1 MNETI
6 IPYGKQSITDDDLQ
20 AVQEALLSNYLT
32 QGPKIKEFEN
42 KFADYVGAKYAV
54 AVTNG
59 TAALHIAVLSLGLQK
74 GDRIITTPITFAAS
88 ANCAKFCGADVDF
101 VDIDPTTYLID
112 INKVRNL
119 LENSPKG
126 TYKGIIPVQ
135 FAGRMVDMEELH
147 LLAREHNLW
156 IVEDACHAP
165 GAFFIDSSNEK
176 QCAGNGNWADLSVF
190 SFHPVKHIA
199 CGEGGMITTND
210 ENLYKELNRLR
221 SHGIT
226 KGDDPYLNDP
236 SWASGLSENSTDKF
250 PGWYMEMQELGF
262 NYRITDIQAALGVSQ
277 LIRADAGLE
286 RRRLIA
292 KRYYEALID
301 KDYVYGQSGNV
312 DGHAYHL
319 YVVEFKDRI
328 GLYNYLRTKNVF
340 SQVHYIP
347 VHLMPYYKNLGW
359 KDGDMPLAENYY
371 KNCLSLPM
379 YPTLS
384 DEEQQ
389 YVIDTIGEYYAQ

>member
-6 IPYGKQSITDDDLQ
+6 IPYGKQSITEDDLQ

-32 QGPKIKEFEN
+32 QGPKIKEFED

-112 INKVRNL
+112 ISKVKNL

-147 LLAREHNLW
+147 LLAREYNLW

-165 GAFFIDSSNEK
+165 GAFFTDSSNEK
-176 QCAGNGNWADLSVF
+176 QFAGNGKWADLSVF

-199 CGEGGMITTND
+199 CGEGGMVTTNNQ
-210 ENLYKELNRLR
+210 ETYKELNRLR

-226 KGDDPYLNDP
+226 KGEDPYINDA
-236 SWASGLSENSTDKF
+236 SWATGLPEGTTESF

-262 NYRITDIQAALGVSQ
+262 NYRITDLQAALGVSQ
-277 LIRADAGLE
+277 LSRADEGLKK
-286 RRRLIA
+286 RRLIA
-292 KRYYEALID
+292 ERYQRAFTD
-301 KDYVYGQSGNV
+301 KEYILGQSGCV
-312 DGHAYHL
+312 EGHAYHL
-319 YVVEFKDRI
+319 YVVKFKDRI
-328 GLYNYLRTKNVF
+328 GLYDYLRTKNIF
-340 SQVHYIP
+340 AQVHYIP
-347 VHLMPYYKNLGW
+347 VHLMPYYKSFGW
-359 KDGDMPLAENYY
+359 KLGDMPFAEEYY
-371 KNCLSLPM
+371 KHCLSLPM

-389 YVIDTIGEYYAQ
+389 FVIDTIGEYYAQ